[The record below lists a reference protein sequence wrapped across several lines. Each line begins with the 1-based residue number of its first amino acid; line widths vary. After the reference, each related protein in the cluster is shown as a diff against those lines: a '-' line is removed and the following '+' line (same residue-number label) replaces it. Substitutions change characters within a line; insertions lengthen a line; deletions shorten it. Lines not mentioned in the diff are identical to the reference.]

1 MQARKNNQPRKAEV
15 LKLIKAKLIEFTTQ
29 KNAPVLD
36 KKTAINIIKKM
47 NTEVLNDMSI
57 AQENNRLDLVE
68 KCEYE
73 SFILESF
80 LPKQATREEMIAV
93 LDEIIPNGI
102 TQREMSTTIK
112 SVKERFESVD
122 GKLLSELVKER
133 IN

>member
-1 MQARKNNQPRKAEV
+1 MQARKNNQPRKVEV
-15 LKLIKAKLIEFTTQ
+15 LKLIKAKLMEFTTQ
-29 KNAPVLD
+29 ENAPVLD
-36 KKTAINIIKKM
+36 KKAAINIIKKM
-47 NTEVLNDMSI
+47 NTEALNDMSI

-80 LPKQATREEMIAV
+80 LPKEATREEIIAV

-102 TQREMSTTIK
+102 TQREMSATIK
-112 SVKERFESVD
+112 SVKERLEYVN